1 MAPRLFLAIA
11 FGSFILACGGGSEDV
26 NVNYTAPS
34 VAVSTEKSDAIALC
48 LALTESGETDA
59 ETDAAISAAAVG
71 TDWGRTTAAEL
82 VKGDG
87 LQEPAMDVLVAKIR
101 ETGANEDSLDC
112 ALIEGFWGLGE

>member
-26 NVNYTAPS
+26 AP
-34 VAVSTEKSDAIALC
+34 VEATEKSDAIALC

-82 VKGDG
+82 VKGEG